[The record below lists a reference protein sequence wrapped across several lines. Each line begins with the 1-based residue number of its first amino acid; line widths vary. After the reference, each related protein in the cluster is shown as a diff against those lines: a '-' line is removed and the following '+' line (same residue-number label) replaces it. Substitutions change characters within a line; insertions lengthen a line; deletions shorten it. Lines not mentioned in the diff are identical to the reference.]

1 MQALLFLCMPYSRS
15 PRRNGIK
22 LGRKK
27 YRSAKREDD
36 FFPADPKGPALR
48 SGGGRLPLP
57 QRNGGACPS
66 EKSSAPVTSSGMKIL
81 TCSHIIRHET
91 LCQEMTCADRSIV
104 ITIFPA
110 FICNGATIGNG
121 AELPDMVIP
130 APQATVSPDG
140 MNLEY
145 QYKIGM

>member
-1 MQALLFLCMPYSRS
+1 MS
-15 PRRNGIK
+15 G
-22 LGRKK
+22 
-27 YRSAKREDD
+27 DD
-36 FFPADPKGPALR
+36 MCG
-48 SGGGRLPLP
+48 
-57 QRNGGACPS
+57 QVHCN
-66 EKSSAPVTSSGMKIL
+66 
-81 TCSHIIRHET
+81 
-91 LCQEMTCADRSIV
+91 
-104 ITIFPA
+104 TIFPA

>member
-1 MQALLFLCMPYSRS
+1 MLTLYIRPVVQALLFLCMPYSRS
-15 PRRNGIK
+15 PAGTASR

-57 QRNGGACPS
+57 QRNGGSCPS

-104 ITIFPA
+104 IRFFLPL
-110 FICNGATIGNG
+110 FATGQQLG
-121 AELPDMVIP
+121 
-130 APQATVSPDG
+130 TVR
-140 MNLEY
+140 NCL
-145 QYKIGM
+145 IW